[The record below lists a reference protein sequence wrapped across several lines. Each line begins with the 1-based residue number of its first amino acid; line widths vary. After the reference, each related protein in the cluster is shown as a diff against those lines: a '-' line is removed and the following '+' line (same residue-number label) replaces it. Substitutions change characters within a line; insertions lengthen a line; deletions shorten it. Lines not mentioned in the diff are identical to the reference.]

1 MEYVCFIG
9 VLLWV
14 VRSCNISL
22 CALKM
27 CGSLVV
33 KKCNWHANSTV
44 IFQLVELIADCWVG
58 WTVLLS
64 LGGLLEC
71 LIFLVHITIRLA
83 STDDDRFI
91 HICFFEKLYTFVL
104 VVHILDICTLFTSW
118 GLKESAGALYQTN
131 NSAVLMQG
139 CHYTDWWLPKVQEN
153 INFLGQQKER
163 IQRAWSFFFF
173 KTQGRV
179 HFAGRTNGI
188 GERGGHAVM
197 QLQRQ

>member
-91 HICFFEKLYTFVL
+91 HICFFWKVI
-104 VVHILDICTLFTSW
+104 HICFSCTHFKHLHALHLLRFKRISW
-118 GLKESAGALYQTN
+118 SPVSNKQN
-131 NSAVLMQG
+131 NSAVLIAE
-139 CHYTDWWLPKVQEN
+139 LP
-153 INFLGQQKER
+153 LHR
-163 IQRAWSFFFF
+163 LMTA
-173 KTQGRV
+173 
-179 HFAGRTNGI
+179 
-188 GERGGHAVM
+188 
-197 QLQRQ
+197 

>member
-91 HICFFEKLYTFVL
+91 HICFFLKSYTHLFYYHYKTFNIKVWPLLSMTQCHQIKGNQIIKISSVHLHVQVFLEKQVGT
-104 VVHILDICTLFTSW
+104 
-118 GLKESAGALYQTN
+118 A
-131 NSAVLMQG
+131 
-139 CHYTDWWLPKVQEN
+139 
-153 INFLGQQKER
+153 
-163 IQRAWSFFFF
+163 
-173 KTQGRV
+173 
-179 HFAGRTNGI
+179 
-188 GERGGHAVM
+188 
-197 QLQRQ
+197 